1 MNVQNGR
8 GDRITDVKERNEHS
22 RGPRAARPRHA
33 RRVMLAA
40 LSLCLVASAL
50 AAVRGTQQPARERG
64 IRQEVD
70 KQQSAQQAQKAAAQI
85 NSLPGRQKRYA
96 LVIGVDQ
103 YADPQVTG
111 LTAASND
118 ARLLA
123 DALVRYAGFPA
134 EQVLLLTSNRSSDW
148 QPTRGNILRK
158 LSNLAGVVPKD
169 GLLLFSFA
177 GHGIERNNQA
187 FLLPSDA
194 QVSDDVNLLEQT
206 AINVVQI
213 KEWIRKTG
221 VGQVLLFLDACRNDP
236 AAGRAAADNPLTM
249 TYTRAFNF
257 DWRNREVQA
266 FATVYATEIGRRA
279 YERRTPRH
287 GYFTLALVEGL
298 KGDASNDRGEV
309 TLGGLVD
316 YVQSKVRDQVR
327 LDLGQGREQ
336 KPFADIGGYKAN
348 ELVLSVKDPAAA
360 AAAQRLE
367 QQLAAEAA
375 AAAPPATTAAP
386 AAGPAIGRDE
396 VLPFEGGLAG
406 TTWTGT
412 APELL
417 DGEYA
422 IEFLKDGLLNYS
434 FNQLVNGKIGRANV
448 KGRWRQAESFVHI
461 TIGNSYSVMQ
471 GKLDGGIIKGTLTNV
486 QGDKRDFVL
495 LKKSP

>member
-1 MNVQNGR
+1 M
-8 GDRITDVKERNEHS
+8 KERNEHRRGS
-22 RGPRAARPRHA
+22 RVARLRHA
-33 RRVMLAA
+33 RRATLVA

-50 AAVRGTQQPARERG
+50 AVTQGTRQQPARERG

-70 KQQSAQQAQKAAAQI
+70 RQQSAQETQKAAAQV

-96 LVIGVDQ
+96 LIIGVDQ
-103 YADPQVTG
+103 YSDPQVTG
-111 LTAASND
+111 LNAASND

-123 DALVRYAGFPA
+123 DALVRYAGFPP
-134 EQVLLLTSNRSSDW
+134 EHVLLLTSNRSSDW
-148 QPTRGNILRK
+148 QPTRNNILRK

-177 GHGIERNNQA
+177 GHGIERNSQA

-213 KEWIRKTG
+213 KNWIRQTG

-236 AAGRAAADNPLTM
+236 AAGRAAADNPLTK

-298 KGDASNDRGEV
+298 KGDAANERGEV
-309 TLGGLVD
+309 TLAGLVD

-336 KPFADIGGYKAN
+336 KPFADIGGYRAN

-367 QQLAAEAA
+367 QQLTAEA

-386 AAGPAIGRDE
+386 AAGPAIGRAE
-396 VLPFEGGLAG
+396 ELPFEGGLAG
-406 TTWTGT
+406 TAWTGT
-412 APELL
+412 SPEII
-417 DGEYA
+417 DGEYT
-422 IEFLKDGLLNYS
+422 IEFLKDGQLNYS
-434 FNQLVNGKIGRANV
+434 FNRIVNGQKELANV
-448 KGRWRQAESFVHI
+448 KGTWRQVESFVQI
-461 TIGNSYSVMQ
+461 RIGNSYSVWQ
-471 GKLDGGIIKGTLTNV
+471 GKIDGGIIKGTMGSV
-486 QGDKRDFVL
+486 EGDRRDFVL
-495 LKKSP
+495 LKKTP

>member
-1 MNVQNGR
+1 L
-8 GDRITDVKERNEHS
+8 VKEEEVKAAGMKDRNEQG
-22 RGPRAARPRHA
+22 RRPRAGRLRGA
-33 RRVMLAA
+33 RRAA
-40 LSLCLVASAL
+40 LTALPLCLVASAL
-50 AAVRGTQQPARERG
+50 AFAQRTPQQPARERG

-70 KQQSAQQAQKAAAQI
+70 GRQSAQEARKATAQV

-111 LTAASND
+111 LAAASND

-123 DALVRYAGFPA
+123 SALVLYAGFPA
-134 EQVLLLTSNRSSDW
+134 DQVLLLTSNRSADW

-169 GLLLFSFA
+169 GLLVFSFA
-177 GHGIERNNQA
+177 GHGIERNEQA

-213 KEWIRKTG
+213 KDWIRKTG

-236 AAGRAAADNPLTM
+236 AAGRAAADNPLTK

-266 FATVYATEIGRRA
+266 FATVYATEIGHRA

-298 KGDASNDRGEV
+298 KGGAANERGEV

-336 KPFADIGGYKAN
+336 KPFADIGGYRAN

-360 AAAQRLE
+360 AAAQALE

-375 AAAPPATTAAP
+375 AAAPPAAIA
-386 AAGPAIGRDE
+386 PAIGRAE
-396 VLPFEGGLAG
+396 ELPFAGGLAG

-412 APELL
+412 DPALL
-417 DGEYA
+417 DGEYT
-422 IEFLKDGLLNYS
+422 IEFLKDGQLNYS
-434 FNQLVNGKIGRANV
+434 FNRIFNGKMERAVV
-448 KGRWRQAESFVHI
+448 KGKWRQSESFVQI
-461 TIGNSYSVMQ
+461 NIGNYSVRQ
-471 GKLDGGIIKGTLTNV
+471 GRLDGGIIKGTTSNAE
-486 QGDKRDFVL
+486 GDRSDFVL

>member
-1 MNVQNGR
+1 M
-8 GDRITDVKERNEHS
+8 
-22 RGPRAARPRHA
+22 
-33 RRVMLAA
+33 RRLTYCALAPAFCLLLAA
-40 LSLCLVASAL
+40 AQA
-50 AAVRGTQQPARERG
+50 TQQPAQERG
-64 IRQEVD
+64 IRLEVD
-70 KQQSAQQAQKAAAQI
+70 NKRESSQAQNAAGPV
-85 NSLPGRQKRYA
+85 NSLPARQKRYA

-134 EQVLLLTSNRSSDW
+134 DQVLLLTSNRSSDW

-158 LSNLAGVVPKD
+158 LSNLAGVVPRD

-177 GHGIERNNQA
+177 GHGIERNQQA

-194 QVSDDVNLLEQT
+194 QVSDDVNLLENT

-213 KEWIRKTG
+213 KDWIRKTG

-236 AAGRAAADNPLTM
+236 AAGRASADNPLTR
-249 TYTRAFNF
+249 TYTKAFNF

-298 KGDASNDRGEV
+298 KGGAANDRGEV
-309 TLGGLVD
+309 TLASLVD
-316 YVQSKVRDQVR
+316 YLQSNVTSQVR
-327 LDLGQGREQ
+327 LELGQGREQ
-336 KPFADIGGYKAN
+336 KPFAEIGGYRAN
-348 ELVLSVKDPAAA
+348 ELVLSVKDPSAA
-360 AAAQRLE
+360 AAAQRMG
-367 QQLAAEAA
+367 QQLASEVPAA
-375 AAAPPATTAAP
+375 QAAPVATVAPPQVTAM
-386 AAGPAIGRDE
+386 GRAE
-396 VLPFEGGLAG
+396 LLPSEGGLAG

-412 APELL
+412 SPEII

-422 IEFLKDGLLNYS
+422 IEFLMDGQLSYS
-434 FNQLVNGKIGRANV
+434 FNRVRSGKMERAAV
-448 KGRWRQAESFVHI
+448 KGKWRQVESFVHM
-461 TIGNSYSVMQ
+461 TIGSHSIME
-471 GKLDGGIIKGTLTNV
+471 GKLDGGIIRGTLTNV
-486 QGDKRDFVL
+486 DGVKRDFVL

>member
-1 MNVQNGR
+1 MKDRNWHGGR
-8 GDRITDVKERNEHS
+8 NAHA
-22 RGPRAARPRHA
+22 PRTRPT
-33 RRVMLAA
+33 RRATLIAIF
-40 LSLCLVASAL
+40 LCLVAPAPASAQSQ
-50 AAVRGTQQPARERG
+50 QQPARERG
-64 IRQEVD
+64 IGVAVEKR
-70 KQQSAQQAQKAAAQI
+70 QQSQAAAAPVS
-85 NSLPGRQKRYA
+85 SLPGRQKRYA

-103 YADPQVTG
+103 YADPQVSG
-111 LTAASND
+111 LNAASND

-123 DALVRYAGFPA
+123 DALVRYSGFPA
-134 EQVLLLTSNRSSDW
+134 DQVLLLTSNRSSDW

-213 KEWIRKTG
+213 KDWIRKTG

-236 AAGRAAADNPLTM
+236 TAGRAAADNPLTK
-249 TYTRAFNF
+249 TYTQAFNF

-279 YERRTPRH
+279 YERRTPRN

-298 KGDASNDRGEV
+298 RGGAANERGEV
-309 TLGGLVD
+309 TLASLVD
-316 YVQSKVRDQVR
+316 HLQSTVTSQVR

-336 KPFADIGGYKAN
+336 KPFAEIGGYRASD
-348 ELVLSVKDPAAA
+348 LVLSVKDPGAA
-360 AAAQRLE
+360 AAAQRME
-367 QQLAAEAA
+367 QQLASEVPAA
-375 AAAPPATTAAP
+375 QAAPVTTAAP
-386 AAGPAIGRDE
+386 PQVTAMGRAE
-396 VLPFEGGLAG
+396 MLPSEGGLAG

-412 APELL
+412 SPEIL

-422 IEFLKDGLLNYS
+422 IEFLMDGQLSYS
-434 FNQLVNGKIGRANV
+434 FNRVRNGKMERAAI
-448 KGRWRQAESFVHI
+448 KGKWRQVESFVHM
-461 TIGNSYSVMQ
+461 TIGSHSIME
-471 GKLDGGIIKGTLTNV
+471 GKLDGGIIRGTLTNV
-486 QGDKRDFVL
+486 DGVKRDFVL

>member
-1 MNVQNGR
+1 M
-8 GDRITDVKERNEHS
+8 
-22 RGPRAARPRHA
+22 
-33 RRVMLAA
+33 RRLKY
-40 LSLCLVASAL
+40 SAL
-50 AAVRGTQQPARERG
+50 APAFCLLLAAAQVAQQQPPPPERG
-64 IRQEVD
+64 IRLEVD
-70 KQQSAQQAQKAAAQI
+70 RQQSSQAQSTAAPV
-85 NSLPGRQKRYA
+85 NSLPARQKRYA

-123 DALVRYAGFPA
+123 DALVRYSGFPA
-134 EQVLLLTSNRSSDW
+134 DQVLLLTSNRSADW

-177 GHGIERNNQA
+177 GHGIERNQQA

-236 AAGRAAADNPLTM
+236 AAGRASADNPLTK
-249 TYTRAFNF
+249 TYTKAFNF

-298 KGDASNDRGEV
+298 KGGASNDRGEV
-309 TLGGLVD
+309 TLASLVD
-316 YVQSKVRDQVR
+316 YLQSNVTSQVR

-336 KPFADIGGYKAN
+336 KPFAEIGGYRAN

-360 AAAQRLE
+360 AAAQRMG
-367 QQLAAEAA
+367 QQLASEVPAA
-375 AAAPPATTAAP
+375 QAATAHTVAPPQVTAM
-386 AAGPAIGRDE
+386 GRAE
-396 VLPFEGGLAG
+396 MLPSEGGLAG

-412 APELL
+412 SPEIL

-422 IEFLKDGLLNYS
+422 IGFLTDGQLSYS
-434 FNQLVNGKIGRANV
+434 FNRVRNGKMERAAI
-448 KGRWRQAESFVHI
+448 KGKWRQVESFVHM
-461 TIGNSYSVMQ
+461 TIGSHSVME
-471 GKLDGGIIKGTLTNV
+471 GKLDGGIIRGTLTNV
-486 QGDKRDFVL
+486 DGVKRDFVL